1 MSTEDREFSPASVER
16 QVIDSKGVVRDVPR
30 GWILVPPGDAALTR
44 RIKQAGDF
52 WIVQERKGRK
62 VFSRGVWAP
71 EDTVTS
77 IQRELEVERATEG
90 FAKRREADAKRRE
103 KVQGQYVGDFHA
115 AVVEF
120 LKFHP
125 RYAELAEKFAAAVV
139 THATPVGSGTVARTK
154 RIPIEKRASAA
165 VIAWM
170 RHQTTAYDTMKI
182 ARVKGERREV
192 RRQLAE
198 RSRAILEAYR
208 RGQPVDPECP
218 LFAAVR

>member
-1 MSTEDREFSPASVER
+1 MEDREFLPGPAER
-16 QVIDSKGVVRDVPR
+16 QVIDSKGIVRDVPR

-44 RIKQAGDF
+44 RIKQAGDY
-52 WIVQERKGRK
+52 WVVQERKGRK
-62 VFSRGVWAP
+62 VFSRGVWAL
-71 EDTVTS
+71 EANVS
-77 IQRELEVERATEG
+77 AIQRDLEGERATEG
-90 FAKRREADAKRRE
+90 YAKRREADVKRRE

-115 AVVEF
+115 AVVGF
-120 LKFHP
+120 LNFHP

-139 THATPVGSGTVARTK
+139 IHATPVGSGTVARTK
-154 RIPIEKRASAA
+154 RIPIENRASAA

-182 ARVKGERREV
+182 ARVKGVRREV

-198 RSRAILEAYR
+198 RSREILDAYR
-208 RGQPVDPECP
+208 RGQAMDPACP

>member
-1 MSTEDREFSPASVER
+1 MEEREFSPGSVER

-71 EDTVTS
+71 EETVTS

-125 RYAELAEKFAAAVV
+125 RHADLAEKFAAAVV

-198 RSRAILEAYR
+198 RSRAILDAYR

-218 LFAAVR
+218 LVAAVK